1 MKASAAF
8 YSLEDSQHKNILF
21 CVFFPLPSRSPCQHE
36 SLTVSSREEA
46 QTLRV
51 QLEEHRER
59 ARKEMQ
65 EAQRHGNGVQSELER
80 SHINLRRL
88 EEEVCVFVL
97 SVCVHAYSPAWPGCC
112 FYYENDVWSECF
124 QQF

>member
-1 MKASAAF
+1 MF
-8 YSLEDSQHKNILF
+8 
-21 CVFFPLPSRSPCQHE
+21 FFPPLHPGLLCQYE

-46 QTLRV
+46 QALRV
-51 QLEEHRER
+51 QLEEQRER

-65 EAQRHGNGVQSELER
+65 EAQRHGNDAQSELDR

-97 SVCVHAYSPAWPGCC
+97 SACVHAYSLSWPGGC
-112 FYYENDVWSECF
+112 FYYENDMNECF
-124 QQF
+124 

>member
-1 MKASAAF
+1 M
-8 YSLEDSQHKNILF
+8 
-21 CVFFPLPSRSPCQHE
+21 
-36 SLTVSSREEA
+36 SSREEA

-51 QLEEHRER
+51 QLEEQRER

-65 EAQRHGNGVQSELER
+65 EAQRHGNDAQSELER

-97 SVCVHAYSPAWPGCC
+97 SVCVHAHPLPRPDRC
-112 FYYENDVWSECF
+112 FYYENDVRAECF
-124 QQF
+124 Q